1 MDNFEKLIY
10 NNFLEVSKRINNKP
24 LRYRKNFDNF
34 SDENYVYINKL
45 SIFFKKFKHINIKDF
60 FEAPYF
66 VNNDNYYDLKFYLS
80 HRAIQSYTLYN
91 DNYLLNNPDLHQTIE
106 KLKESVK
113 FIYHFC
119 KDKDI
124 KIKDYIHYCSGNYN
138 DFLTHLK
145 ERKINIFILFSFKD
159 FEKIVSS
166 LEPEIKTLYNSNLTK
181 VNYLRTKYY
190 TSSKA
195 KLLINNFKKIVEKV
209 EA

>member
-45 SIFFKKFKHINIKDF
+45 SIFFKKFNHINIKDF

-66 VNNDNYYDLKFYLS
+66 VYNDNYYDLKFYLS
-80 HRAIQSYTLYN
+80 HRAIQSY
-91 DNYLLNNPDLHQTIE
+91 
-106 KLKESVK
+106 
-113 FIYHFC
+113 
-119 KDKDI
+119 
-124 KIKDYIHYCSGNYN
+124 
-138 DFLTHLK
+138 
-145 ERKINIFILFSFKD
+145 
-159 FEKIVSS
+159 
-166 LEPEIKTLYNSNLTK
+166 TLYNSNLTK